1 MFTLI
6 DSQEMIDYDEQNIE
20 LNLSLIKR
28 ALFLILSPVQ
38 LSGNIV
44 NKLSL
49 SDLHRDFTVHSKV
62 SEMVS
67 FWVKLVRRHLLT
79 SAERIFQHCLGLVLP
94 PDNNINLTRMRHF
107 HFRYAALSCHISFGT
122 AS

>member
-6 DSQEMIDYDEQNIE
+6 DSQKMIDFNEKNIE

-28 ALFLILSPVQ
+28 ALFFILSPVR

-94 PDNNINLTRMRHF
+94 PRQ
-107 HFRYAALSCHISFGT
+107 
-122 AS
+122 

>member
-6 DSQEMIDYDEQNIE
+6 DTQEMIDYNEKNIE
-20 LNLSLIKR
+20 LNLNLIKR
-28 ALFLILSPVQ
+28 ALFLILSPVR

-62 SEMVS
+62 SEMV
-67 FWVKLVRRHLLT
+67 
-79 SAERIFQHCLGLVLP
+79 LG
-94 PDNNINLTRMRHF
+94 
-107 HFRYAALSCHISFGT
+107 
-122 AS
+122 